1 MEAETGTKKIKIAS
15 FPLFDPW
22 ISMESSN
29 GKRKQSWTL
38 QHMEG
43 EAVTKEDI
51 ALRKFKERVSDLI
64 TTQDDFSLMK
74 WLKARCFDVDKAEAM
89 FRASMAYRERM
100 KVDTLL
106 TDWEPPEVLTKYMTG
121 GFVGHDKEGSAVRVE
136 LYGRLDMKGLMF
148 SCKRQDMERFK
159 LMQNEQ
165 LVKDWEEMSRKLNKR
180 VDGVTVIFDMEG
192 VSSKMLW
199 RPGLQMYLHLVRVL
213 EDNYPEALKKLFI
226 VNAPRI
232 FPLLYKISRPLVS
245 EDTKKKIHVLGADYA
260 STLLEYIDADELPAY
275 LGGTKTDPDGNPRCE
290 TIVNQ
295 GGLVPEK
302 YYMNT
307 EDESCCQHMTQA
319 NVARGDQL
327 SIDTEVKEPGS
338 VLRWEFKT
346 DGYDI
351 GFGVFRQ
358 DGGEKVAVVPVER
371 VNSHMVPEDGS
382 YTCDVPGTYSIV
394 FDNTFSWARAKQLF
408 YSIEVVAPVLE
419 TDKEVAQEVSRMYE
433 DGVMP
438 WVTEQN
444 EITKF

>member
-1 MEAETGTKKIKIAS
+1 
-15 FPLFDPW
+15 
-22 ISMESSN
+22 MESSN

-51 ALRKFKERVSDLI
+51 ALRKFKEKVSDLI

-100 KVDTLL
+100 KVDSLL
-106 TDWEPPEVLTKYMTG
+106 TDWEPPEVLRKYMTG
-121 GFVGHDKEGSAVRVE
+121 GSVGHDKEGSAVRVE
-136 LYGRLDMKGLMF
+136 LYGRLDMKGLMY
-148 SCKRQDMERFK
+148 SCRRQDMEKFK
-159 LMQNEQ
+159 LMQNEM
-165 LVKDWEEMSRKLNKR
+165 LVKDWADMSRKLNKR
-180 VDGVTVIFDMEG
+180 VDGVTVIFDMDG

-260 STLLEYIDADELPAY
+260 STLLEYIDAEELPAY
-275 LGGTKTDPDGNPRCE
+275 LGGTKTDPDGNPKCE
-290 TIVNQ
+290 TIINQ
-295 GGLVPEK
+295 GGEVPEK

-307 EDESCCQHMTQA
+307 EDESCCQHMTQV

-327 SIDTEVKEPGS
+327 SIDTQVKEPGS

-382 YTCDVPGTYSIV
+382 YTCDLPGTYWIV
-394 FDNTFSWARAKQLF
+394 FDNSFSWARGKQLF
-408 YSIEVVAPVLE
+408 YAIEVVAPILE
-419 TDKEVAQEVSRMYE
+419 TEKEVTQEVSRMYE
-433 DGVMP
+433 VGVAP
-438 WVTEQN
+438 WVTERS
-444 EITKF
+444 ETTKF